1 MKWHNINETDNT
13 KIRYWEFSIVLY
25 PQEKVVQQVVLKLTE
40 RRMHEKSAQIT
51 DGLARQGMAFNG
63 RNANHY
69 FELVTRE
76 LPSPEELERMIAE
89 LQHRAQGV
97 R

>member
-25 PQEKVVQQVVLKLTE
+25 PQEKVVRQIVLKLTE
-40 RRMHEKSAQIT
+40 RRMHEKSAQIA
-51 DGLARQGMAFNG
+51 DGLVRQGMAFNG

-89 LQHRAQGV
+89 LQHRAQGE
-97 R
+97 